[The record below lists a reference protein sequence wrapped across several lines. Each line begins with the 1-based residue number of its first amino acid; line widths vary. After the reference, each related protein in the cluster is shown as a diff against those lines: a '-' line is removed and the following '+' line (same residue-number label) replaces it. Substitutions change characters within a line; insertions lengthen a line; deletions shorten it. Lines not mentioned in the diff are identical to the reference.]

1 MEQPQI
7 LLAEPCPTLA
17 LWRCPKIARETADET
32 LAVVIDLDELP
43 AALIAAARFASPVG
57 MYYVTRHKPK
67 LSSSIPGAYERNI
80 SSQTGNTQQP
90 DGHSPASISA
100 ANEASGELGL
110 PLSNSI

>member
-1 MEQPQI
+1 MMEQPQI
-7 LLAEPCPTLA
+7 LLAKPCPTLA
-17 LWRCPKIARETADET
+17 LRRCPKIARETADET

-43 AALIAAARFASPVG
+43 AALIAARFPSPVG
-57 MYYVTRHKPK
+57 MDHVIRHNPK
-67 LSSSIPGAYERNI
+67 LSGSIAGAYERNI

-90 DGHSPASISA
+90 YGHSPASISA